1 MRRIPSLLAVT
12 LVLVSV
18 SGVMAQD
25 ESRAQAKDKAVQT
38 QDAKPTVIYDEQ
50 ADAREQIAA
59 ALKHAK
65 KENRRVLIQWG
76 ANWCGW
82 CHLLHDTYKKD
93 KAVRRKLL
101 YEYDLVLIDVGR
113 FDKNVELA
121 AEYEADFKKHGLP
134 YLTVLDA
141 DGNAIANQETGSL
154 EAKGEGAKGHDPKA
168 VLDFLTAYQAPYLG
182 AESILATGLKTA
194 KEEDKLVFLHFG
206 APWCGWCRRLEDWMS
221 DETVAAILSK
231 HFVDVKIDV
240 DRTLHGNEMKDRMTK
255 GESGGIPW
263 YAFLD
268 AEGKIVVDSTLP
280 EKGNIGYPYTNEEI
294 ATFMKVIQEAARTLS
309 DDDIKRLVKSLRK
322 RGEEAKKAK

>member
-1 MRRIPSLLAVT
+1 MGRIPSLLAVT

-25 ESRAQAKDKAVQT
+25 ESRAQAKDKAVQK
-38 QDAKPTVIYDEQ
+38 QDAKPKAIYDEK
-50 ADAREQIAA
+50 ADAREQIAE

-82 CHLLHDTYKKD
+82 CRLLHDTFKKD
-93 KAVRRKLL
+93 KDIRRKLL
-101 YEYDLVLIDVGR
+101 YEYDLVLIDVGK
-113 FDKNVELA
+113 FDKNIDYAMTLG
-121 AEYEADFKKHGLP
+121 ADLKANGLP
-134 YLTVLDA
+134 YLTVLNA
-141 DGNAIANQETGSL
+141 DGAPIANQETGSL
-154 EAKGEGAKGHDPKA
+154 EAKIDGKPGHDPKA
-168 VLDFLTAYQAPYLG
+168 VMSFLTEHQAPYLD

-194 KEEDKLVFLHFG
+194 KEEDKRVFLHFG
-206 APWCGWCRRLEDWMS
+206 APWCGWCHRLEDWMA
-221 DETVAAILSK
+221 DEEVAAILSK

-240 DRTLHGNEMKDRMTK
+240 DRTLRGNEMKDRMTK
-255 GESGGIPW
+255 GESAGIPW

-294 ATFMKVIQEAARTLS
+294 ATFMKVVQEAARTLS
-309 DDDIKRLVKSLRK
+309 DDDIKRLVKSLRS
-322 RGEEAKKAK
+322 RGQEAKKAK

>member
-1 MRRIPSLLAVT
+1 MRPIPSLLAVT
-12 LVLVSV
+12 LMLVSA
-18 SGVMAQD
+18 SGVQAQD
-25 ESRAQAKDKAVQT
+25 DARAQAKDKAVQK
-38 QDAKPTVIYDEQ
+38 QDAKPKVIYDEQ

-76 ANWCGW
+76 ANWCSW
-82 CHLLHDTYKKD
+82 CHLLHDTFKKD
-93 KAVRRKLL
+93 RDVRRKLL
-101 YEYDLVLIDVGR
+101 YEYDLVLIDVAR

-121 AEYEADFKKHGLP
+121 ANYEADFKKHGLP

-168 VLDFLTAYQAPYLG
+168 VLDFLTEHQAPYLD
-182 AESILATGLKTA
+182 AESILATGVKTA
-194 KEEDKLVFLHFG
+194 TEEDKRVFLHFG

-221 DETVAAILSK
+221 EETVAAILSK
-231 HFVDVKIDV
+231 HFVDVKIDI
-240 DRTLHGNEMKDRMTK
+240 DRTLRGGEMKDRMTK
-255 GESGGIPW
+255 RESAGIPW

-280 EKGNIGYPYTNEEI
+280 DNDNIGYPYTNEEI
-294 ATFMKVIQEAARTLS
+294 STFMKVLQKAARTLS
-309 DDDIKRLVKSLRK
+309 DDDIQQLVKSLRN